1 MGRSYHSGEYA
12 APEDP
17 SSNKKGEDTRKAEE
31 LVGKRSIADKLAEER
46 KRKKKRLD
54 EIMGR

>member
-1 MGRSYHSGEYA
+1 MGRSYHSGEYR

-17 SSNKKGEDTRKAEE
+17 KKDDTRKAEE
-31 LVGKRSIADKLAEER
+31 LVEKGSIADKLAEER
-46 KRKKKRLD
+46 KRKQKRLD